1 MALAR
6 ERGVDPPRSARSG
19 VDVSETDD
27 TRPVLTPT
35 LARRVDE
42 IERAV
47 GEIPLGSRAILAR
60 LLTRYR
66 AEDYGAGREQRALS
80 QTMGAVKP

>member
-1 MALAR
+1 
-6 ERGVDPPRSARSG
+6 
-19 VDVSETDD
+19 VSETDD
-27 TRPVLTPT
+27 TRSVLTPT

-66 AEDYGAGREQRALS
+66 EEN
-80 QTMGAVKP
+80 

>member
-1 MALAR
+1 MSTA
-6 ERGVDPPRSARSG
+6 D
-19 VDVSETDD
+19 ETA
-27 TRPVLTPT
+27 PQLTPT
-35 LARRVDE
+35 LATRLDA
-42 IERAV
+42 IERAC

>member
-1 MALAR
+1 MAR
-6 ERGVDPPRSARSG
+6 ERIFTPARRARSG
-19 VDVSETDD
+19 CAVSEVDD

-35 LARRVDE
+35 LAHRVDE

>member
-1 MALAR
+1 M
-6 ERGVDPPRSARSG
+6 
-19 VDVSETDD
+19 SEVDD

-42 IERAV
+42 IERVV
-47 GEIPLGSRAILAR
+47 GKIPLGSRAILAR

-66 AEDYGAGREQRALS
+66 AEDYGAGREQRAQS
-80 QTMGAVKP
+80 QTMSAVKP

>member
-1 MALAR
+1 M
-6 ERGVDPPRSARSG
+6 
-19 VDVSETDD
+19 SETDD

-42 IERAV
+42 IEKSIAYPMLDCER
-47 GEIPLGSRAILAR
+47 RKLAR

-80 QTMGAVKP
+80 QTMPAVKP

>member
-1 MALAR
+1 M
-6 ERGVDPPRSARSG
+6 D
-19 VDVSETDD
+19 TDD

-47 GEIPLGSRAILAR
+47 GEIPLGTRAILAR
-60 LLTRYR
+60 LLVTWR
-66 AEDYGAGREQRALS
+66 AEDYGAGRDQRALS
-80 QTMGAVKP
+80 QTMPAVKP

>member
-1 MALAR
+1 M
-6 ERGVDPPRSARSG
+6 
-19 VDVSETDD
+19 SETDD

-35 LARRVDE
+35 LARRLDE